1 MPLNVEKIRQD
12 FPILGK
18 KFNGKPLVYLDNA
31 ATSLKPSQVIEKE
44 IEYYNQYCANIHR
57 GMHKMSEQASRE
69 YEASHQKVARFIGA
83 KGMEEIVFTRNA
95 TESFNVLAYSLC
107 AGDFFKKGDE
117 ILVSREEHHANIVPW
132 QFLERKLG
140 VVLKFVELNKD
151 FTVNLDDLKAKL
163 NERAKLVSL
172 TQSSNTVSAINDA
185 KKACEIVKKSSE
197 ALFAVDAAQ
206 SIPHMPVN
214 VREIGC
220 DFMCFS
226 GHKMLGPTGIGVLY
240 GKKELLE
247 KMQPFMYGGDMIKEV
262 QWHSSSWN
270 ELPFKFEAGTPAIA
284 QGIALGAAVDYLQ
297 KLGMQNVRQHEK
309 EITKYALERMKE
321 IQNARVFGPEDLEK
335 RNGIVLFEAGKLDCH
350 DIALALDEHSNVAI
364 RSGMHCAQPIVESL
378 NPKGLA
384 RASFYL
390 YTTKAEVDVF
400 IESLK
405 EIVGTFK

>member
-1 MPLNVEKIRQD
+1 MALNAEKLRAD
-12 FPILGK
+12 FPALQK
-18 KFNGKPLVYLDNA
+18 KFGGKPLVYLDNA
-31 ATSLKPSQVIEKE
+31 ATSLKPVQVLDSEM
-44 IEYYNQYCANIHR
+44 EYYKECCANIHR

-69 YEASHQKVARFIGA
+69 YEEAHSKVAKFIGA
-83 KGMEEIVFTRNA
+83 KSEQEIVFTRNA
-95 TESFNVLAYSLC
+95 TESFNLLAYSLY
-107 AGDFFKKGDE
+107 AGDFFRKGDE
-117 ILVSREEHHANIVPW
+117 ILVSKMEHHANIVPW

-140 VVLKFVELNKD
+140 IVLKFAELNKD
-151 FTVNLDDLKAKL
+151 FTLNLEDLKQKL
-163 NERAKLVSL
+163 SDKTKLVSI
-172 TQSSNTVSAINDA
+172 TQASNTVSSIVD
-185 KKACEIVKKSSE
+185 VKKTGDIVRKNSK
-197 ALFAVDAAQ
+197 ALFAVDGAQ
-206 SIPHMPVN
+206 SVPHMPVN
-214 VREIGC
+214 VRDIGC
-220 DFMCFS
+220 DFLAFS
-226 GHKMLGPTGIGVLY
+226 GHKMLGPTGIGVFY

-262 QWHSSSWN
+262 KWHSSSWN

-284 QGIALGAAVDYLQ
+284 QGIALGATVDYLQ
-297 KLGMQNVRQHEK
+297 KIGMESVRRHEK

-321 IQNARVFGPEDLEK
+321 IPQAKVYGPEDLEK

-390 YTTKAEVDVF
+390 YTTKQEIDVF
-400 IESLK
+400 IDSLK